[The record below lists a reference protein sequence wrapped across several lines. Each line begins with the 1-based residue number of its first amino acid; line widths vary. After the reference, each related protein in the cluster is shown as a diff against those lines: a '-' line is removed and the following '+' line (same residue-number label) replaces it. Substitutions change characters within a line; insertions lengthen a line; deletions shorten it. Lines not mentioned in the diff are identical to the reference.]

1 MIPSVVV
8 ANTGDSRLVTDYA
21 SGTDA
26 FRQVTM
32 DHRPDDPAEKRRLTA
47 CVARSDCTLHRSTE
61 NHDTRVHPGGLAVS
75 RTIGDLA
82 ASKAVICTPQVVN
95 VPLNIGTKSKGKEKT
110 QRFVLGTDGLWDML
124 SNEAVG
130 KAASQQASTSSKAA
144 AEKVLQKCLDKGG
157 SRDDVTICVVDIS
170 C

>member
-1 MIPSVVV
+1 M
-8 ANTGDSRLVTDYA
+8 ANTGDSRLVTDDA
-21 SGTDA
+21 SGTDE
-26 FRQVTM
+26 FRQVTT

-61 NHDTRVHPGGLAVS
+61 NHDTRIHPGGLAVS

-82 ASKAVICTPQVVN
+82 ASKAVICAPQVIN
-95 VPLNIGTKSKGKEKT
+95 VPLNISTKKGKEKT
-110 QRFVLGTDGLWDML
+110 QRFVLGTDGLWDSL

-130 KAASQQASTSSKAA
+130 KAASRQTSKSVKAA

-170 C
+170 CLIIE